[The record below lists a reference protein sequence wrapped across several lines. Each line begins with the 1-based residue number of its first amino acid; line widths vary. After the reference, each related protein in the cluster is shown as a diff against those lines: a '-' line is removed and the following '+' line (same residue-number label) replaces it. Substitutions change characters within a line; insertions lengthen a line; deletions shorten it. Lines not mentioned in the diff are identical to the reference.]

1 MKTYFTALLAAG
13 CALAL
18 AGCNGGEEAAEE
30 TTGAEAPMEEGAME
44 DGAMEDDAMEDGA
57 MAGEAEMTET
67 PEEDDPLE
75 GTGNP
80 IGPMAPASDES

>member
-44 DGAMEDDAMEDGA
+44 DGAMEDDAM
-57 MAGEAEMTET
+57 AGEAEMTET

>member
-1 MKTYFTALLAAG
+1 VGEIEMKTYFTALLAAG

-18 AGCNGGEEAAEE
+18 VGCNGGEEAAEE
-30 TTGAEAPMEEGAME
+30 TTGAEAPMEEG
-44 DGAMEDDAMEDGA
+44 AMEDGA

>member
-18 AGCNGGEEAAEE
+18 VGCNGGEEAAEE
-30 TTGAEAPMEEGAME
+30 TTGAEAPMEEG
-44 DGAMEDDAMEDGA
+44 AMEDGA